1 MNTKKMTATLTIFVI
16 VTAIDLVTANGITTQ
31 VFALKGATVKTTSG
45 KTSTSTRAT
54 SPFAKFI
61 SCVKTTHRVLT
72 LEYVNSCYDRG
83 YTGKSGISKTVES
96 SSGLP
101 ANGASSL
108 IPIVGLPTT
117 NPSTSP
123 GLGHASHH
131 VATHAHHYGTQSPL

>member
-1 MNTKKMTATLTIFVI
+1 MNTKKMTATLAIFVI
-16 VTAIDLVTANGITTQ
+16 VTAVALITANGLTTQ
-31 VFALKGATVKTTSG
+31 VFALKGATMKTTSS
-45 KTSTSTRAT
+45 KTSRAT

-61 SCVKTTHRVLT
+61 SCVKTTHRMLT

-83 YTGKSGISKTVES
+83 YTGRNSVSKTAEN

-101 ANGASSL
+101 ANGAISL
-108 IPIVGLPTT
+108 ISIVGLPTTT

-131 VATHAHHYGTQSPL
+131 VATHAHHSGTQSPL

>member
-1 MNTKKMTATLTIFVI
+1 MNMKKMTATLAIFVI
-16 VTAIDLVTANGITTQ
+16 VTAVALLTANGLNTQ
-31 VFALKGATVKTTSG
+31 VFALKGATVKTTSS

-72 LEYVNSCYDRG
+72 LDYVNSCYDRG
-83 YTGKSGISKTVES
+83 YTGKSGISKTAES

-123 GLGHASHH
+123 SIGHASHH

>member
-1 MNTKKMTATLTIFVI
+1 MKATLTIFVI
-16 VTAIDLVTANGITTQ
+16 VTAIALVTADGLTTQ
-31 VFALKGATVKTTSG
+31 VFALKRATVKTTSG
-45 KTSTSTRAT
+45 KISTSTRAT

-83 YTGKSGISKTVES
+83 YTSKSGISKTAES
-96 SSGLP
+96 SSMLP
-101 ANGASSL
+101 ADDASRL
-108 IPIVGLPTT
+108 IPIVGLPST

-131 VATHAHHYGTQSPL
+131 DATHAHHYGTQSP

>member
-1 MNTKKMTATLTIFVI
+1 MNTKKTTATLTIFVI
-16 VTAIDLVTANGITTQ
+16 VTAVALVTANGLNTQ
-31 VFALKGATVKTTSG
+31 VFALKGATVKTTSS
-45 KTSTSTRAT
+45 KTLTSTRAT

-61 SCVKTTHRVLT
+61 SCVKTTNRVLT

-83 YTGKSGISKTVES
+83 YTGRSGISKTAES

-101 ANGASSL
+101 ANAASSL

-123 GLGHASHH
+123 DLGHASHH
-131 VATHAHHYGTQSPL
+131 VATHAHHSGTQSPL